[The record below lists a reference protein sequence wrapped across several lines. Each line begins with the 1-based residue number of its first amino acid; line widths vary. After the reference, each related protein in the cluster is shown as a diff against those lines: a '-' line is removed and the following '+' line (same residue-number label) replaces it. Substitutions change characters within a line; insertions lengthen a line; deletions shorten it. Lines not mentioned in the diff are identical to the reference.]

1 MWEESID
8 EENAEDMLM
17 ELEPS
22 EVQLLSA
29 CFTHGNLILKSEWGQ
44 TDLKG
49 VISVLVIAKLWLLVK
64 YTESCDVH

>member
-1 MWEESID
+1 
-8 EENAEDMLM
+8 M